1 MWFTDKANF
10 ALLTHPSI
18 PSGEGKLFV
27 LDKNLIPES
36 SSPRKGNKGEGFWEA
51 KALRNLFSK

>member
-1 MWFTDKANF
+1 VVTDKADF

-36 SSPRKGNKGEGFWEA
+36 SSSKRENKGEGFWEV
-51 KALRNLFSK
+51 KAH

>member
-1 MWFTDKANF
+1 MSLMWFTDKANF

-27 LDKNLIPES
+27 LDKKLIPES
-36 SSPRKGNKGEGFWEA
+36 SPPKKGNKGEGFWEV
-51 KALRNLFSK
+51 KVS